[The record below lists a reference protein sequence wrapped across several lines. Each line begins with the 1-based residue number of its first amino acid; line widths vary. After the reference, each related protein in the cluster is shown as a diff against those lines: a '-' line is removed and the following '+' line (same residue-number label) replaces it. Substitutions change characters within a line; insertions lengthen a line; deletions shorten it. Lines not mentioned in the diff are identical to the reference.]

1 MSQPD
6 LFASDA
12 PPGPSRAS
20 GLERLEAFAPYTGR
34 AYATRRNFDFGPQDR
49 SNISCL
55 SPHVRHRLVL
65 ESELAQAALTAQG
78 YEGAEKFIQE
88 VCWRTYWKGWLEM
101 RPSVWSDY
109 KAELADALNVLAED
123 GVLRQR
129 YATAIEGRTGIA
141 CFDAWTGELIETGYL
156 HNHARMWFASIWI
169 FTLDL
174 PWVLGADFF
183 LRHLMDGDP
192 ASNTLGWRW
201 VGGLQTVGKTYL
213 ARASNIEKFTEGRFT
228 IDPQLLASSAP
239 PLPVTRPAPEPFAP
253 APGDVWAPDQ
263 PAVLWL
269 HEDDLHPESWG
280 VEAADIRGV
289 VFTPEP
295 VRRGSSTPG
304 EVASQFTAQA
314 LEDGAERAS
323 KLWGVKALAC
333 QDASEIV
340 AAAHQNG
347 ATHVF
352 TQRPCQGPVADHV
365 QPERDTLEASG
376 LRVVEL
382 TRDWDQA
389 FHPYA
394 TKGFFKFKTAIP
406 DVFERLGLS

>member
-1 MSQPD
+1 MSQAD
-6 LFASDA
+6 LFASDL
-12 PPGPSRAS
+12 PPEPDRES
-20 GLERLEAFAPYTGR
+20 GLKRVEAFAASMGR
-34 AYATRRNFDFGPQDR
+34 AYASKRNFDFGPQDR

-55 SPHVRHRLVL
+55 SPHIRHRLVL
-65 ESELAQAALTAQG
+65 ESELAQAALSAHG
-78 YEGAEKFIQE
+78 SEGAEKFIQE

-141 CFDAWTGELIETGYL
+141 CFDAWTAELIETGYL

-213 ARASNIEKFTEGRFT
+213 ARASNIEKFTEGRFAP
-228 IDPQLLASSAP
+228 DPQSLASSAP
-239 PLPVTRPAPEPFAP
+239 PLPVHRPAPEPSAIV
-253 APGDVWAPDQ
+253 PGDRWTEGR

-280 VEAADIRGV
+280 LGAADIRCV
-289 VFTPEP
+289 VFRPDP
-295 VRRGSSTPG
+295 VSRGASKPG
-304 EVASQFTAQA
+304 EVAWRFATQA
-314 LEDGAERAS
+314 LEDGAQRAS
-323 KLWGVKALAC
+323 NLWGVQALAC
-333 QDASEIV
+333 QDASDMI

-347 ATHVF
+347 ATHVV
-352 TQRPCQGPVADHV
+352 TQRPFQGPVADHAQPV
-365 QPERDTLEASG
+365 QEALEASG
-376 LRVVEL
+376 LRVARL